1 MLTGSQRNGLG
12 DTIREETCSCGLT
25 RWQHADLA
33 ASYILSIKAT
43 NKLVH
48 EKIYFSAAVSYL
60 HLSLFH
66 CCIYLCSVNLRRAGK
81 KGWLVGPLSF
91 PWPTQKST
99 QKCANLLFK
108 LSFVSLW
115 KLRCRQGPEWQASLG
130 DGDKR
135 VGAKEFSKTRS
146 FSSSPRHLFQVAR
159 CTTTPQP
166 RRRVASIVEDLLYD
180 LSWVGGRVPQNR
192 GA

>member
-66 CCIYLCSVNLRRAGK
+66 CCIFLCSVNLRRAGK
-81 KGWLVGPLSF
+81 KGLPACRSSLLPLTNSKIHTKDAKMCQ
-91 PWPTQKST
+91 P
-99 QKCANLLFK
+99 A
-108 LSFVSLW
+108 VSSSHSCHCGSW
-115 KLRCRQGPEWQASLG
+115 DAVQCRQGPGWRASLWE
-130 DGDKR
+130 GDKR
-135 VGAKEFSKTRS
+135 GCA
-146 FSSSPRHLFQVAR
+146 SPLSQFTL
-159 CTTTPQP
+159 TT
-166 RRRVASIVEDLLYD
+166 
-180 LSWVGGRVPQNR
+180 
-192 GA
+192 

>member
-81 KGWLVGPLSF
+81 KGPPVCHCGSWDADKDRSGGLLCGKGTKELVLRSF
-91 PWPTQKST
+91 P
-99 QKCANLLFK
+99 
-108 LSFVSLW
+108 
-115 KLRCRQGPEWQASLG
+115 
-130 DGDKR
+130 
-135 VGAKEFSKTRS
+135 
-146 FSSSPRHLFQVAR
+146 SSPLQLKSPLW
-159 CTTTPQP
+159 TGMNNS
-166 RRRVASIVEDLLYD
+166 ASESDEEKSSV
-180 LSWVGGRVPQNR
+180 N
-192 GA
+192 